1 MKKFI
6 RIASG
11 QGYWGDRF
19 DAPIDQVKEGDV
31 DYLVMD
37 YLAEVTMSI
46 MQKQKSRDP
55 NLGYAKDFIPLMRK
69 LLPLLVEKKVKLI
82 TNAGGVNPVSCMI
95 AVRAIAE
102 EMGYTGLKI
111 AAVYGDD
118 ILEHLDSIIAS
129 GHELK
134 NMETGESLSRI
145 RDQIQSAN
153 VYLGAEPVVQALQEG
168 AQIIVTGRVTD
179 TGISLAPM
187 IYEFDWK
194 SDDWDK
200 LAAGVIGGHINECGA
215 QASGGNFLAGWKE
228 VPNMERIGFPIVE
241 AYPDGHLVVT
251 KHESL
256 GGLVNEL
263 TIKEQLVYELG
274 NPREYITPDVVADF
288 TSIHLKQ
295 EEENRVKVY
304 GIKGFPFTEFYKV
317 SISFFDGYTCIGQ
330 LTYAWPDALEKSQKA
345 DYIVRKRIEH
355 LGLNFDEVHTE
366 YIGYNACHGVTAPA
380 INEPNEVVFQ
390 IGVKGKNRQDMNV
403 FSREV
408 VPLVLTGPPTVTGF
422 GGGRPK
428 VRDIVAYW
436 PALLKKEVIQY
447 KVLTIG
453 VA

>member
-1 MKKFI
+1 MKNMI

-46 MQKQKSRDP
+46 MQKQKSRDV

-69 LLPLLVEKKVKLI
+69 LLPLLVEKDVKLI

-102 EMGYTGLKI
+102 EMGYSGLKI

-118 ILEHLDSIIAS
+118 ILEHLDSILAS

-134 NMETGESLSRI
+134 NMESGEPLTKI
-145 RDQIQSAN
+145 RKQIRSAN

-187 IYEFDWK
+187 IYEFGWK
-194 SDDWDK
+194 ADDWDK

-215 QASGGNFLAGWKE
+215 QASGGNFLAGWKD

-241 AYPDGHLVVT
+241 AYPDGHLVIT

-256 GGLVNEL
+256 GGLVN
-263 TIKEQLVYELG
+263 IRSVKEQLVYELG
-274 NPREYITPDVVADF
+274 NPKEYITPDVVADF
-288 TSIHLKQ
+288 STIRLRD
-295 EEENRVKVY
+295 EGENRVGVY
-304 GIKGFPFTEFYKV
+304 GIKGYRFTEFYKV
-317 SISFFDGYTCIGQ
+317 SISYFDGYTCIGQ
-330 LTYAWPDALEKSQKA
+330 LTYAWPEALEKAQKA
-345 DYIVRKRIEH
+345 DYIVRKRIEY
-355 LGLNFDEVHTE
+355 LGLKFEEIHTE
-366 YIGYNACHGVTAPA
+366 YIGYNACHGVTAPP
-380 INEPNEVVFQ
+380 IEEPNEVVFQ
-390 IGVKGKNRQDMNV
+390 IGVRGKNRNDMNV

-428 VRDIVAYW
+428 VREIIAYW

-453 VA
+453 VM

>member
-1 MKKFI
+1 MKKMI

-19 DAPIDQVKEGDV
+19 DAPIDQVKEGDI

-46 MQKQKSRDP
+46 MQKQKSRDA

-69 LLPLLVEKKVKLI
+69 LLPLLVEKNVTLI

-118 ILEHLDSIIAS
+118 ILENLDSLLAS

-134 NMETGESLSRI
+134 NMESGEPLTKI
-145 RDQIQSAN
+145 RKQIRSAN

-168 AQIIVTGRVTD
+168 AQVIVTGRVTD

-194 SDDWDK
+194 ADEWDK

-241 AYPDGHLVVT
+241 AYPDGHLVIT

-256 GGLVNEL
+256 GGLVNMRSV
-263 TIKEQLVYELG
+263 KEQLVYELG
-274 NPREYITPDVVADF
+274 NPKEYITPDVVADF
-288 TSIHLKQ
+288 STIQLRD
-295 EEENRVKVY
+295 EGLNRVGVY
-304 GIKGFPFTEFYKV
+304 GIKGYPFTEFYKV
-317 SISFFDGYTCIGQ
+317 SISYFDGYTCIGQ
-330 LTYAWPDALEKSQKA
+330 LTYAWPEALEKAQKA
-345 DYIVRKRIEH
+345 DYIVRKRIEY
-355 LGLNFDEVHTE
+355 LGLKFDEIHTE
-366 YIGYNACHGVTAPA
+366 YIGYNACHGVTAPP
-380 INEPNEVVFQ
+380 IDEPNEVVFQ
-390 IGVKGKNRQDMNV
+390 IGVKGKNRSDMNV

-428 VRDIVAYW
+428 VRDIIAYW

-453 VA
+453 VS